1 MKKRTAFIGALLS
14 LMPLSQPLIFKTIV
28 SLSTVGL
35 IISEIQDVKA
45 EDAEIYNTKGM
56 KNHYEN
62 DHYGA
67 ISNYSKAIQ
76 MAPKVGEYYYNRGLS
91 KNKIKDYKGAISD
104 FTKAIELKPQFADAY
119 RDRGLSHAEL
129 GDYYAAISDGNKA
142 IKYNPNDVKAYFNL
156 GLDKQAIGD
165 LKGACTAWRKA
176 SSLGD
181 EQAVKVLRDY
191 CTTSKHQ
198 NWVEPL
204 SGNKRILRTQL

>member
-1 MKKRTAFIGALLS
+1 MKKRTAFIGAILS
-14 LMPLSQPLIFKTIV
+14 LIPLSQPLIFKTGF

-35 IISEIQDVKA
+35 ILSASQDAKA

-67 ISNYSKAIQ
+67 ISNYTKAIQ
-76 MAPKVGEYYYNRGLS
+76 LSPEVGEYYYNRGLS
-91 KNKIKDYKGAISD
+91 KNKIKDYEGAISD
-104 FTKAIELKPQFADAY
+104 FTKAIELKPQFANAY
-119 RDRGLSHAEL
+119 RDRAVSNAEL

-156 GLDKQAIGD
+156 GIDKQVIGD
-165 LKGACTAWRKA
+165 SKGACTAWRTA

-181 EQAVKVLRDY
+181 ETAVKVLRDY
-191 CTTSKHQ
+191 C
-198 NWVEPL
+198 
-204 SGNKRILRTQL
+204 